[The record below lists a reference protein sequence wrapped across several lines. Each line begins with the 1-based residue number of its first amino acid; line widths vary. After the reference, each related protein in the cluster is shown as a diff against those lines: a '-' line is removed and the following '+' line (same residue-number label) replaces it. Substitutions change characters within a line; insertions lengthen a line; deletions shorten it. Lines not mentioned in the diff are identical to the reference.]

1 MTKISMT
8 KIILKLAFLDA
19 TEERIPTIA
28 NRADAD
34 WIMIDHTTVRIHT
47 ACAQTWILAPLIDT
61 RRVRTTIRTDYA
73 FRPT

>member
-8 KIILKLAFLDA
+8 KIILKLAFFDA

-34 WIMIDHTTVRIHT
+34 WIMIDHPTVRIHT
-47 ACAQTWILAPLIDT
+47 ARA
-61 RRVRTTIRTDYA
+61 
-73 FRPT
+73 